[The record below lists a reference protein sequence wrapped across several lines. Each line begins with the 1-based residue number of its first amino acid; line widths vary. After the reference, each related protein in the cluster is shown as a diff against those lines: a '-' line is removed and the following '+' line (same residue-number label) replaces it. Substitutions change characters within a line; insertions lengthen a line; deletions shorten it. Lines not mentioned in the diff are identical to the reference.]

1 MEKIIEVRGLVK
13 SYGEIEAVRGIDFYV
28 ERGRLF
34 AFLGPNGAGKSTT
47 VEILSTA
54 LKKDAGEVVING
66 FTLGREDDE
75 IRSSMGVVF
84 QGNFL
89 DDRLTVRGN
98 LLTRG
103 SFYGLKGKELEE
115 AVEQAA
121 YEAAALDFMEQR
133 YGSLWRTAQAGGF
146 GRGPVNRP
154 KILFLDEPT
163 TGLDAQTRR
172 SVWEYIRRMQEQ
184 RDMTVFLTTHYME
197 EAAQADYVLVID
209 HGLIAAKGTPAQLK
223 EAYASDQL
231 RLYSSRVEEI
241 TAILREMGLN
251 FEQRAGFVTASI
263 PTTLQALPIVE
274 RCRDYLSGFEV
285 LQGTMD
291 DAFLA
296 ITGRDPLMTTLAI
309 RNLKIF
315 FRDRASVFFSLLAV
329 LIIIGLYAA
338 FLGDTLVRG
347 MPDVPGARFLMDSWI
362 MAGLLAVTSL
372 TSTMGAAGVVV
383 EDRARGIAKDFQCSP
398 LKKST
403 IVAGYLLA
411 AILVGLIM
419 TTVALIAAQVYIVA
433 SGGKLLPL
441 AALLKTVG
449 LIVLSTIASGSLVF
463 FLTSFLKTPNA
474 FGVASTV
481 IGTLAGFLMGIYVPV
496 SVLPAR
502 SGCGEGLSHL
512 PCRGVLRQVMME
524 VPLAETFAAAPAGTA
539 ALPGRTGGNLQ
550 SRRLH

>member
-1 MEKIIEVRGLVK
+1 
-13 SYGEIEAVRGIDFYV
+13 
-28 ERGRLF
+28 
-34 AFLGPNGAGKSTT
+34 
-47 VEILSTA
+47 
-54 LKKDAGEVVING
+54 
-66 FTLGREDDE
+66 
-75 IRSSMGVVF
+75 
-84 QGNFL
+84 
-89 DDRLTVRGN
+89 
-98 LLTRG
+98 
-103 SFYGLKGKELEE
+103 
-115 AVEQAA
+115 
-121 YEAAALDFMEQR
+121 
-133 YGSLWRTAQAGGF
+133 
-146 GRGPVNRP
+146 
-154 KILFLDEPT
+154 
-163 TGLDAQTRR
+163 
-172 SVWEYIRRMQEQ
+172 
-184 RDMTVFLTTHYME
+184 
-197 EAAQADYVLVID
+197 
-209 HGLIAAKGTPAQLK
+209 
-223 EAYASDQL
+223 
-231 RLYSSRVEEI
+231 
-241 TAILREMGLN
+241 
-251 FEQRAGFVTASI
+251 
-263 PTTLQALPIVE
+263 
-274 RCRDYLSGFEV
+274 
-285 LQGTMD
+285 
-291 DAFLA
+291 
-296 ITGRDPLMTTLAI
+296 MTTLAI

-315 FRDRASVFFSLLAV
+315 FRDRASVFISLLAV

-496 SVLPAR
+496 SVLPSTVQVVVKAFPI
-502 SGCGEGLSHL
+502 SHAAVL
-512 PCRGVLRQVMME
+512 LRQVMME

-539 ALPGRTGGNLQ
+539 AL
-550 SRRLH
+550 SRKNWG

>member
-1 MEKIIEVRGLVK
+1 M
-13 SYGEIEAVRGIDFYV
+13 
-28 ERGRLF
+28 
-34 AFLGPNGAGKSTT
+34 
-47 VEILSTA
+47 EILSTA

-133 YGSLWRTAQAGGF
+133 YGSLSGGQ
-146 GRGPVNRP
+146 RRRADLARALVNRP

-296 ITGRDPLMTTLAI
+296 ITGKEI
-309 RNLKIF
+309 R
-315 FRDRASVFFSLLAV
+315 S
-329 LIIIGLYAA
+329 
-338 FLGDTLVRG
+338 
-347 MPDVPGARFLMDSWI
+347 
-362 MAGLLAVTSL
+362 
-372 TSTMGAAGVVV
+372 
-383 EDRARGIAKDFQCSP
+383 
-398 LKKST
+398 
-403 IVAGYLLA
+403 
-411 AILVGLIM
+411 
-419 TTVALIAAQVYIVA
+419 
-433 SGGKLLPL
+433 
-441 AALLKTVG
+441 
-449 LIVLSTIASGSLVF
+449 
-463 FLTSFLKTPNA
+463 
-474 FGVASTV
+474 
-481 IGTLAGFLMGIYVPV
+481 
-496 SVLPAR
+496 
-502 SGCGEGLSHL
+502 
-512 PCRGVLRQVMME
+512 
-524 VPLAETFAAAPAGTA
+524 
-539 ALPGRTGGNLQ
+539 
-550 SRRLH
+550 

>member
-1 MEKIIEVRGLVK
+1 VEKIIEVRGLVK

-133 YGSLWRTAQAGGF
+133 YGSLSGGQ
-146 GRGPVNRP
+146 RRRADLARALVNRP

-296 ITGRDPLMTTLAI
+296 ITGKEI
-309 RNLKIF
+309 R
-315 FRDRASVFFSLLAV
+315 S
-329 LIIIGLYAA
+329 
-338 FLGDTLVRG
+338 
-347 MPDVPGARFLMDSWI
+347 
-362 MAGLLAVTSL
+362 
-372 TSTMGAAGVVV
+372 
-383 EDRARGIAKDFQCSP
+383 
-398 LKKST
+398 
-403 IVAGYLLA
+403 
-411 AILVGLIM
+411 
-419 TTVALIAAQVYIVA
+419 
-433 SGGKLLPL
+433 
-441 AALLKTVG
+441 
-449 LIVLSTIASGSLVF
+449 
-463 FLTSFLKTPNA
+463 
-474 FGVASTV
+474 
-481 IGTLAGFLMGIYVPV
+481 
-496 SVLPAR
+496 
-502 SGCGEGLSHL
+502 
-512 PCRGVLRQVMME
+512 
-524 VPLAETFAAAPAGTA
+524 
-539 ALPGRTGGNLQ
+539 
-550 SRRLH
+550 

>member
-133 YGSLWRTAQAGGF
+133 YGSLSGGQ
-146 GRGPVNRP
+146 RRRADLARALVNRP

-296 ITGRDPLMTTLAI
+296 ITGKEI
-309 RNLKIF
+309 R
-315 FRDRASVFFSLLAV
+315 S
-329 LIIIGLYAA
+329 
-338 FLGDTLVRG
+338 
-347 MPDVPGARFLMDSWI
+347 
-362 MAGLLAVTSL
+362 
-372 TSTMGAAGVVV
+372 
-383 EDRARGIAKDFQCSP
+383 
-398 LKKST
+398 
-403 IVAGYLLA
+403 
-411 AILVGLIM
+411 
-419 TTVALIAAQVYIVA
+419 
-433 SGGKLLPL
+433 
-441 AALLKTVG
+441 
-449 LIVLSTIASGSLVF
+449 
-463 FLTSFLKTPNA
+463 
-474 FGVASTV
+474 
-481 IGTLAGFLMGIYVPV
+481 
-496 SVLPAR
+496 
-502 SGCGEGLSHL
+502 
-512 PCRGVLRQVMME
+512 
-524 VPLAETFAAAPAGTA
+524 
-539 ALPGRTGGNLQ
+539 
-550 SRRLH
+550 

>member
-133 YGSLWRTAQAGGF
+133 YGSLSGGQ
-146 GRGPVNRP
+146 RRRADLARALVNRP

-163 TGLDAQTRR
+163 TGLDAQNRR

-296 ITGRDPLMTTLAI
+296 ITGKEI
-309 RNLKIF
+309 R
-315 FRDRASVFFSLLAV
+315 S
-329 LIIIGLYAA
+329 
-338 FLGDTLVRG
+338 
-347 MPDVPGARFLMDSWI
+347 
-362 MAGLLAVTSL
+362 
-372 TSTMGAAGVVV
+372 
-383 EDRARGIAKDFQCSP
+383 
-398 LKKST
+398 
-403 IVAGYLLA
+403 
-411 AILVGLIM
+411 
-419 TTVALIAAQVYIVA
+419 
-433 SGGKLLPL
+433 
-441 AALLKTVG
+441 
-449 LIVLSTIASGSLVF
+449 
-463 FLTSFLKTPNA
+463 
-474 FGVASTV
+474 
-481 IGTLAGFLMGIYVPV
+481 
-496 SVLPAR
+496 
-502 SGCGEGLSHL
+502 
-512 PCRGVLRQVMME
+512 
-524 VPLAETFAAAPAGTA
+524 
-539 ALPGRTGGNLQ
+539 
-550 SRRLH
+550 

>member
-34 AFLGPNGAGKSTT
+34 AFLGPNGAGKTTT

-133 YGSLWRTAQAGGF
+133 YGSLSGGQ
-146 GRGPVNRP
+146 RRRADLARALVNRP

-296 ITGRDPLMTTLAI
+296 ITGKEI
-309 RNLKIF
+309 R
-315 FRDRASVFFSLLAV
+315 S
-329 LIIIGLYAA
+329 
-338 FLGDTLVRG
+338 
-347 MPDVPGARFLMDSWI
+347 
-362 MAGLLAVTSL
+362 
-372 TSTMGAAGVVV
+372 
-383 EDRARGIAKDFQCSP
+383 
-398 LKKST
+398 
-403 IVAGYLLA
+403 
-411 AILVGLIM
+411 
-419 TTVALIAAQVYIVA
+419 
-433 SGGKLLPL
+433 
-441 AALLKTVG
+441 
-449 LIVLSTIASGSLVF
+449 
-463 FLTSFLKTPNA
+463 
-474 FGVASTV
+474 
-481 IGTLAGFLMGIYVPV
+481 
-496 SVLPAR
+496 
-502 SGCGEGLSHL
+502 
-512 PCRGVLRQVMME
+512 
-524 VPLAETFAAAPAGTA
+524 
-539 ALPGRTGGNLQ
+539 
-550 SRRLH
+550 